1 MELRAK
7 GRKRIEAIEASRKSE
22 DRFFTTAQRAEE
34 IYANEPGNNIGPVSD
49 LNWYDS
55 YDFNILF
62 SNVETIV
69 PAIIN
74 SPPAPDIR
82 RRYNDTD
89 PVAKDVAEILERAIR
104 CQIDD
109 SRLQVEMER
118 MAQDGFLGG
127 RGLIR
132 LRYKSEETEKE
143 DEEIDDEAR
152 EVGDGASDSGSGG
165 SDYPDTTAG
174 RDQGRGGESYE
185 GGDSEAS
192 VTGERICFEAVS
204 WRDFRR
210 GPARRWEDVPWIAF
224 RHCIPKDDLESF
236 ADGELYASQDLAE
249 DRMGEDKG
257 LDIIV
262 WEWWDKRTKEV
273 WFIEENTG
281 KVLKRVDDP
290 LGLERFFPICDPVQP
305 IEINGRLMPVTPF
318 AIYEKLAA
326 EVDIIS
332 MRIRLL
338 TKAMKVKALYGGE
351 AIDINNIVE
360 GQDADLVPVTN
371 SEMWAAQGGLDN
383 MLSWWPVE
391 RFAVAIRELYAARD
405 QAKNAIYEIT
415 GISDIIRG
423 QGQASASATAENIKS
438 QWGNL
443 RIQKMQRMLERA
455 ARDLFVMMAE
465 IIPTKFSAKTLQ
477 DMTGIQLIPTEQD
490 MMPPPPPQPT
500 GDPQQDQQAFGQY
513 QQAIEAQQQKLAHM
527 EAVNA
532 LLTEKLQRYYRIDVE
547 SDSTVR
553 ADLTRQKQEVAEFL
567 QGAAAYFAAVGPLV
581 MQGALP
587 ADLAMEVFA
596 ANSRM
601 FNLGKSVE
609 DAIDKA
615 TQMAKEKAQQ
625 PPPPNPEMVKAQMEQ
640 QKMQLQAQM
649 EQSKAQTEQAK
660 SQAQIETQRAKTEGD
675 MAKLSADIEAKKIDA
690 DIKVSTAQQQ
700 LELDRQ
706 RHALEMRKIDAEIEK
721 IRVGTIATVV
731 SADAKNQLA
740 ERSQSFKESQ
750 ASKEMTQ

>member
-34 IYANEPGNNIGPVSD
+34 IFANEPGTNIGPVNGVD
-49 LNWYDS
+49 WYDS
-55 YDFNILF
+55 YDFNILY

-132 LRYKSEETEKE
+132 LRYKSEETEKV
-143 DEEIDDEAR
+143 DEEIEDEAK
-152 EVGDGASDSGSGG
+152 ETEASLQESDGDNV
-165 SDYPDTTAG
+165 
-174 RDQGRGGESYE
+174 RGNGEY
-185 GGDSEAS
+185 S

-210 GPARRWEDVPWIAF
+210 GPARRWDDVPWIAF

-249 DRMGEDKG
+249 DRLGEDKA

-273 WFIEENTG
+273 WFIEEATG
-281 KVLKRVDDP
+281 KVLKKVDDP
-290 LGLERFFPICDPVQP
+290 LGLSRFFPICDPVQP

-326 EVDIIS
+326 EVDIVS
-332 MRIRLL
+332 LRIRLL
-338 TKAMKVKALYGGE
+338 TKAMKVKALYGGDP
-351 AIDINNIVE
+351 IDINNIVE
-360 GQDADLVPVTN
+360 GQDADLVPVAN
-371 SEMWAAQGGLDN
+371 SEVWAAHGGLDG

-391 RFAVAIRELYAARD
+391 RFAVAIRELYNARE
-405 QAKNAIYEIT
+405 QAKQAIYEIT

-423 QGQASASATAENIKS
+423 QAKATETATAQNIKT
-438 QWGNL
+438 QWGSL
-443 RIQKMQRMLERA
+443 RIQKMQRMMERA

-465 IIPTKFSAKTLQ
+465 IIPSKFSAKTLQ

-500 GDPQQDQQAFGQY
+500 GDPQQDQQAFQQY
-513 QQAIEAQQQKLAHM
+513 QQAIQAQQQKLAHM

-532 LLTEKLQRYYRIDVE
+532 LLNEKLQQYYRIDVE

-553 ADLTRQKQEVAEFL
+553 ADLTRQKQEVSEFL

-581 MQGALP
+581 QQGALP

-596 ANSRM
+596 SNSRM

-615 TQMAKEKAQQ
+615 TTVAKEKAQQ

-649 EQSKAQTEQAK
+649 EQAKAQAEQAK

-675 MAKLSADIEAKKIDA
+675 MAKTQADLQAKQIDA
-690 DIKVSTAQQQ
+690 DIKMRTAMQEMELERQRTA
-700 LELDRQ
+700 LEL
-706 RHALEMRKIDAEIEK
+706 RKIEAEIEK
-721 IRVGTIATVV
+721 IRVGTV
-731 SADAKNQLA
+731 SAVVTAEAKNQLA
-740 ERSQSFKESQ
+740 ERNQSLKESQ
-750 ASKEMTQ
+750 QTSKEAAN